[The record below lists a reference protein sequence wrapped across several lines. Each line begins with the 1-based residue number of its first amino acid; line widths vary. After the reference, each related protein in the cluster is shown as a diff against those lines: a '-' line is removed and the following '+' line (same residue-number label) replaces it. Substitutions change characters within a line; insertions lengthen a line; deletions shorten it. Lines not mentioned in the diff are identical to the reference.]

1 MVTNILMTSQHAP
14 SSRTDRI
21 CLVAKP
27 DQEPVEGV
35 LQSAHGG
42 ASPRPR
48 AIADTPKIG
57 PDSFEL
63 FLRGVGRERRE
74 VVMRDSQ
81 QGLEVSAS
89 GRVRVEEEAAGEVVS
104 VLGDAI
110 QEGIG

>member
-57 PDSFEL
+57 PDSFET
-63 FLRGVGRERRE
+63 FWRGVGRDLRE
-74 VVMRDSQ
+74 AVRRDS
-81 QGLEVSAS
+81 GRDLEASAS
-89 GRVRVEEEAAGEVVS
+89 GRVCVEEAA
-104 VLGDAI
+104 DRWWP
-110 QEGIG
+110 